1 MEAKRFINDLIAD
14 GKHFYYEGN
23 VFHAEK
29 LFIIN
34 SVVSWVVDMAKSGE
48 FDHSQVRNYL
58 NVISSFLN
66 GSIDDI
72 FWENGTL
79 YVQKD
84 RDK

>member
-14 GKHFYYEGN
+14 GKHFYHEGN

-29 LFIIN
+29 LFIIS
-34 SVVSWVVDMAKSGE
+34 SVISWVVDMAKAGE
-48 FDHSQVRNYL
+48 FDQSQVRNYL

-79 YVQKD
+79 YVQKEK
-84 RDK
+84 DK